1 MGPALCV
8 FAAFALWPIV
18 MGLGIACYDWDPV
31 KGIADP
37 CGLANFEAL
46 AEDPVFRTALRNNLV
61 WIALSL
67 LVQVPLALLLAA
79 SLADASR
86 ASRALRTIVFSPLLL
101 PGVAIGLIFTVVYD
115 GHFGA
120 LNALL
125 TRVTGGL
132 VETGWISEE
141 RLALW
146 SLIAVACWQYTGFH
160 TMILLTGMQS
170 ISVELY
176 EAAALDGA
184 GWWQRLRSITVPLVR
199 RVVLVDMLL
208 VAIGSVKVFDIVQVM
223 TEGGPHNAT
232 HVLATYV
239 YHQAFMSEKMGRGA
253 AVAVVMLAIA
263 LGLTAI
269 HAWLAAREERE
280 R

>member
-1 MGPALCV
+1 MG
-8 FAAFALWPIV
+8 AAKSWF
-18 MGLGIACYDWDPV
+18 
-31 KGIADP
+31 
-37 CGLANFEAL
+37 
-46 AEDPVFRTALRNNLV
+46 
-61 WIALSL
+61 
-67 LVQVPLALLLAA
+67 
-79 SLADASR
+79 
-86 ASRALRTIVFSPLLL
+86 
-101 PGVAIGLIFTVVYD
+101 
-115 GHFGA
+115 
-120 LNALL
+120 

-146 SLIAVACWQYTGFH
+146 SLIAVACWHYTGFH

-263 LGLTAI
+263 LRLIT
-269 HAWLAAREERE
+269 L
-280 R
+280 